1 MIKRRVC
8 ARLNCTTNATTSCKK
23 LVKIGTV
30 VSAENILIEI
40 TLHVHV
46 VVWRIMSNISGCSGP
61 IFAIFSPY
69 ESALR
74 ADDGSVSYF
83 PVYQETL
90 PWQPKMLPK

>member
-1 MIKRRVC
+1 MPLHRV
-8 ARLNCTTNATTSCKK
+8 KK

-40 TLHVHV
+40 TLPVHV
-46 VVWRIMSNISGCSGP
+46 VVGRIMSNISGCTGP

-74 ADDGSVSYF
+74 VHDRSVFYF
-83 PVYQETL
+83 PVY
-90 PWQPKMLPK
+90 